1 MAKGYKLPPR
11 TPENDMRVRIRLER
25 EKEVLQLHL
34 RGKTYEEIGEKLGMS
49 TNAARNLGW
58 RAKHRP
64 EHQARLERA
73 KARKQ
78 PSA

>member
-1 MAKGYKLPPR
+1 MAKGYTLPPR
-11 TPENDMRVRIRLER
+11 TPENDMRVRLRLER

-34 RGKTYEEIGEKLGMS
+34 KGKTYEEIGEKLGMS

-64 EHQARLERA
+64 EHQGRLERA
-73 KARKQ
+73 KARK
-78 PSA
+78 

>member
-1 MAKGYKLPPR
+1 MAKGYTLPPR

-34 RGKTYEEIGEKLGMS
+34 KGKTYEQIGEKLGMS

-64 EHQARLERA
+64 EHQDRLERA
-73 KARKQ
+73 KVRKQ
-78 PSA
+78 PSS

>member
-1 MAKGYKLPPR
+1 MAKGYTLPPR
-11 TPENDMRVRIRLER
+11 TPENDMRVRLRLER

-34 RGKTYEEIGEKLGMS
+34 KGKTYEEIGEKLGMS

-64 EHQARLERA
+64 EHQDRLERA
-73 KARKQ
+73 KARK
-78 PSA
+78 

>member
-1 MAKGYKLPPR
+1 MAKGYTLPPR

-34 RGKTYEEIGEKLGMS
+34 KGKTYEEIGEKLGMS

-64 EHQARLERA
+64 EHQNRLERA
-73 KARKQ
+73 KARGK
-78 PSA
+78 PST